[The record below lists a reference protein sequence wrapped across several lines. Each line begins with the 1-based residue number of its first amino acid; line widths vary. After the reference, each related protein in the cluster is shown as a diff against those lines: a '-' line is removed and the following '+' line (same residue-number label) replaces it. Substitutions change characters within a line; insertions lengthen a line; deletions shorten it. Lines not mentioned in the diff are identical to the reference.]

1 MTNKRKEQLNKEIP
15 RTMQLTF
22 CAGYRNRN
30 ALNDKINSNMR
41 ARAKRRNS
49 LRSCDQ
55 TLMALCK
62 PVRIVQRIKNK
73 EKQKK
78 NDTAKFVHEF

>member
-1 MTNKRKEQLNKEIP
+1 MTNKLKEQLNKEIP

-22 CAGYRNRN
+22 CAGDQNRN
-30 ALNDKINSNMR
+30 ALNDKINSNLR

-55 TLMALCK
+55 TQMALCNRM
-62 PVRIVQRIKNK
+62 RIVQRIKNK
-73 EKQKK
+73 EQQKK
-78 NDTAKFVHEF
+78 NDTSKFA